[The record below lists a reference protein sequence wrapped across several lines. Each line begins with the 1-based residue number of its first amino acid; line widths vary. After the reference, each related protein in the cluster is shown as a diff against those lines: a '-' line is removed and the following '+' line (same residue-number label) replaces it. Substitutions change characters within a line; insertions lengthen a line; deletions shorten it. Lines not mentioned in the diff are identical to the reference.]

1 MKGRIDMEMKFFNK
15 PTIYVGEVN
24 INVTDIERSLDFY
37 RDFLGFKVLQQ
48 SEKEAVLT
56 TDGKNP
62 LLTLEEPDNVEP
74 KQARTTG
81 LYHFAILLPTRADLA
96 ALLQHIAGESGGNM
110 RLGASDHYVSEALYF
125 DDPDGNGIE
134 VAIDRDSS
142 KWEWQGDKVSMATVA
157 LDAQGLLADMKG
169 PWEGMPE
176 KTLMGHIHLHV
187 ADIEASRN
195 FYVNGL
201 GMDIVTEM
209 PSALFA
215 SYNGYHHHIGLNTW
229 SGVGAPQPSAKSVGL
244 NWFSLIFPD
253 EEKREETLEKLRG
266 MDAVITAV
274 ENDYFVEDP
283 SGNTIRFN
291 VG

>member
-1 MKGRIDMEMKFFNK
+1 MEMKFFNK

-24 INVTDIERSLDFY
+24 INVTDIKRSLDFY
-37 RDFLGFKVLQQ
+37 RDFLGFKVLEQ

-56 TDGKNP
+56 TDGKTP
-62 LLTLEEPDNVEP
+62 LLTLVQPANVEP

-96 ALLQHIAGESGGNM
+96 ALLQHIAQESGGNM

-134 VAIDRDSS
+134 IAIDRDSS

-169 PWEGMPE
+169 PWQGMPE
-176 KTLMGHIHLHV
+176 ETLMGHIHLHV
-187 ADIEASRN
+187 ADIEASRD
-195 FYVNGL
+195 FYVNGI

-215 SYNGYHHHIGLNTW
+215 SHNGYHHHIGMNTW
-229 SGVGAPQPSAKSVGL
+229 SGVGAPQPSVNSVGL
-244 NWFSLIFPD
+244 NWFSLIFPNTK
-253 EEKREETLEKLRG
+253 KREEILEKLRG
-266 MDAVITAV
+266 MDANITAV